1 MEEIMNTIIF
11 ACSTL
16 RKELLAA
23 MKENNNHTPIFF
35 LPREVHTDPK
45 FLHTYVQDKIDRFCQ
60 VDRIVICT
68 SGCGGGT
75 IGLTAT
81 TAEIVIP
88 RTRDCLDILLSSNS
102 LSTLERN
109 YEGVFFTDSWL
120 DFTRNSPIDLD
131 KLEAERGKE
140 GAAKFIKKLYSRI
153 NQFYIIDTGCYDLT
167 PVRKYVRRMAHI
179 LNGTVEEIQGQ
190 YGILKKIA
198 KNQFDED
205 FLILRKGD
213 TVPHG
218 FTFPVSTK

>member
-1 MEEIMNTIIF
+1 MRRRYNRTHSNYGGN
-11 ACSTL
+11 CDSTD
-16 RKELLAA
+16 
-23 MKENNNHTPIFF
+23 TG
-35 LPREVHTDPK
+35 LPG
-45 FLHTYVQDKIDRFCQ
+45 Y
-60 VDRIVICT
+60 
-68 SGCGGGT
+68 
-75 IGLTAT
+75 
-81 TAEIVIP
+81 
-88 RTRDCLDILLSSNS
+88 SSFRQLS

-120 DFTRNSPIDLD
+120 DFTRNSPLDLD

-140 GAAKFIKKLYSRI
+140 GAAKFIKKLYGRI

>member
-1 MEEIMNTIIF
+1 MNTIIF

-88 RTRDCLDILLSSNS
+88 RTRDCLDILLSGNS
-102 LSTLERN
+102 LST
-109 YEGVFFTDSWL
+109 
-120 DFTRNSPIDLD
+120 
-131 KLEAERGKE
+131 LEAERGKE
-140 GAAKFIKKLYSRI
+140 GAAKFIKKLYGRI

>member
-1 MEEIMNTIIF
+1 M
-11 ACSTL
+11 
-16 RKELLAA
+16 
-23 MKENNNHTPIFF
+23 
-35 LPREVHTDPK
+35 
-45 FLHTYVQDKIDRFCQ
+45 
-60 VDRIVICT
+60 
-68 SGCGGGT
+68 
-75 IGLTAT
+75 
-81 TAEIVIP
+81 IP
-88 RTRDCLDILLSSNS
+88 RTRDCLDILLSGNS

-140 GAAKFIKKLYSRI
+140 GAAKFIKKLYGRI